1 VSGPLDGVRVL
12 EFAGMGPAP
21 FAVMMLS
28 DMGAE
33 VVRIDRLGGTR
44 PAGQV
49 PNPLPNPLHRGRRSV
64 AMDLKNAAAVTAILR
79 LAERA
84 DVLVEGFRPGT
95 MERLGLGPDACAAVN
110 PRLVYA
116 RVTGWGQDGPYAGL
130 AGHDINYISVAGALD
145 PIGRAG
151 GPPVPP
157 VNLVGDYGGGGMLA
171 AFGVVCAIVEARQS
185 GEGQVVDAAMTDGA
199 AILTTSL
206 HWMRA
211 AGTWNEARGTN
222 RLDSGAHFYDVYE
235 TADGRYVSIGAIEPH
250 FYAELRRALGL
261 TEQKW
266 DRQDDPAA
274 WPALKEDLAAIFLTR
289 TRAEWCHVF
298 AEAKA
303 DACFAAVL
311 SPGEA
316 PADPHNAA
324 RGAFLTMGGVTFPAP
339 APRLS
344 RTPAVAGGPPPS
356 PGRDTTE
363 VLRDWG
369 FGADAIAELR
379 TAGAVG

>member
-33 VVRIDRLGGTR
+33 VVRIDRLGAR

-110 PRLVYA
+110 HRLVYA
-116 RVTGWGQDGPYAGL
+116 RVTGWGQDGPYARL

-171 AFGVVCAIVEARQS
+171 AFGVVCAVVEARQS
-185 GEGQVVDAAMTDGA
+185 GKGQVVDAAMTDGA

-211 AGTWNEARGTN
+211 VGTWNEARGTN

-261 TEQKW
+261 TDPKW
-266 DRQDDPAA
+266 DRQNDPAA

-298 AEAKA
+298 AEARA
-303 DACFAAVL
+303 DACFAPVL

-324 RGAFLTMGGVTFPAP
+324 RGAFLTMDGVTFPAP

-344 RTPAVAGGPPPS
+344 RTPAVAGGPPPA
-356 PGRDTTE
+356 PGHDTTE

-369 FGADAIAELR
+369 FGDDSIAELR